1 MQNVYVVGC
10 PLMWIFISLA
20 EQDGLQ
26 TLMQVTKS
34 SELERLTCA
43 AKMIRCT
50 DQGSS
55 RLAGGG
61 GSFSLRSCLN
71 KLKLKF
77 SEGPTNQMEDW
88 ISMWLLL
95 NLNFFQTSQQKHQI
109 NPAPKV
115 LCQLSPQGIKVHLQW
130 WVDGARNEKIS
141 SDSKLSTAKQKRSE
155 KVYVYIYICYI
166 IFIYVSKWSLDTPA
180 IQPPWEV
187 TLSSSWQC
195 HPTSGRPPSWWN
207 WEATHKNHTQP
218 ISTNCPSS
226 NKNQHLKDSTHF
238 TCEFCCTTCY
248 CESICL
254 GIPDSSLHVLHA
266 SMWEYAGSYHAME
279 YHHWG
284 YACHATDLLP
294 NSSPGPI
301 QRHSDYKNAE
311 TIWQWRTAPSRNS
324 YKPPKRANW
333 NQFHLPRLSVPLLLF
348 SWSLNIDRVTWRK
361 PFFLVPRAVLKFTKL
376 APSRTTHLTQ
386 KNITSL
392 SRYSLK
398 QHYQLNVVFFPWPFI
413 STSHQSFPLQVT
425 HLGRFRR
432 FRCRRHLRCQRH
444 RWTAW
449 RLFSHRPAACWVAV
463 SIEET

>member
-1 MQNVYVVGC
+1 MHW
-10 PLMWIFISLA
+10 P
-20 EQDGLQ
+20 GLQ
-26 TLMQVTKS
+26 PLGWWWRFFFPQ
-34 SELERLTCA
+34 ELLEQTEIKIQWRA
-43 AKMIRCT
+43 
-50 DQGSS
+50 
-55 RLAGGG
+55 
-61 GSFSLRSCLN
+61 N
-71 KLKLKF
+71 KPN
-77 SEGPTNQMEDW
+77 GR
-88 ISMWLLL
+88 L
-95 NLNFFQTSQQKHQI
+95 NLYVIATESEFFPNFPTKHQI

-155 KVYVYIYICYI
+155 KVYMYIYICYI

-266 SMWEYAGSYHAME
+266 SMWEYAGSYHAMG

-324 YKPPKRANW
+324 YKPPKGPTGISSTCPVFLFRSSFSPGAWTLTESHEENLFSLFPE
-333 NQFHLPRLSVPLLLF
+333 QFWSSQNLPQAEQHISHKRTSLLL
-348 SWSLNIDRVTWRK
+348 
-361 PFFLVPRAVLKFTKL
+361 
-376 APSRTTHLTQ
+376 
-386 KNITSL
+386 
-392 SRYSLK
+392 
-398 QHYQLNVVFFPWPFI
+398 VVI
-413 STSHQSFPLQVT
+413 L
-425 HLGRFRR
+425 
-432 FRCRRHLRCQRH
+432 
-444 RWTAW
+444 
-449 RLFSHRPAACWVAV
+449 
-463 SIEET
+463 

>member
-1 MQNVYVVGC
+1 MHW
-10 PLMWIFISLA
+10 P
-20 EQDGLQ
+20 GLQ
-26 TLMQVTKS
+26 PLGWWWRFFFPQ
-34 SELERLTCA
+34 ELLEQTEIKIQWRA
-43 AKMIRCT
+43 
-50 DQGSS
+50 
-55 RLAGGG
+55 
-61 GSFSLRSCLN
+61 N
-71 KLKLKF
+71 KPN
-77 SEGPTNQMEDW
+77 GR
-88 ISMWLLL
+88 L
-95 NLNFFQTSQQKHQI
+95 NLYVIATESEFFPNFPTKAPNQPCAKGTLPALSARHQSPPAMVSRWCSKRKDFFWFKAI
-109 NPAPKV
+109 NSKA
-115 LCQLSPQGIKVHLQW
+115 
-130 WVDGARNEKIS
+130 EKIR
-141 SDSKLSTAKQKRSE
+141 KG
-155 KVYVYIYICYI
+155 VCIYIYICYI

-432 FRCRRHLRCQRH
+432 FRRFRCRRHLRCQRH

>member
-1 MQNVYVVGC
+1 MKGQQTKWKIESLCDCYWI
-10 PLMWIFISLA
+10 WIFSKLPNKA
-20 EQDGLQ
+20 PNQPCAKG
-26 TLMQVTKS
+26 TLPALSARHQSPPAMV
-34 SELERLTCA
+34 
-43 AKMIRCT
+43 
-50 DQGSS
+50 S
-55 RLAGGG
+55 RWC
-61 GSFSLRSCLN
+61 SKR
-71 KLKLKF
+71 K
-77 SEGPTNQMEDW
+77 D
-88 ISMWLLL
+88 
-95 NLNFFQTSQQKHQI
+95 FFWFKAI
-109 NPAPKV
+109 NSKA
-115 LCQLSPQGIKVHLQW
+115 
-130 WVDGARNEKIS
+130 EKIR
-141 SDSKLSTAKQKRSE
+141 KG
-155 KVYVYIYICYI
+155 VYVYIYICYI

-266 SMWEYAGSYHAME
+266 SMWEYAGSYHAMG

-324 YKPPKRANW
+324 YKPPKGPTGISSTCPVFLFRSSFSPGAWTLTESHEENLFSLFPE
-333 NQFHLPRLSVPLLLF
+333 QFWSSQNLPQAEQHISHKRTSLLL
-348 SWSLNIDRVTWRK
+348 
-361 PFFLVPRAVLKFTKL
+361 
-376 APSRTTHLTQ
+376 
-386 KNITSL
+386 
-392 SRYSLK
+392 
-398 QHYQLNVVFFPWPFI
+398 VVI
-413 STSHQSFPLQVT
+413 L
-425 HLGRFRR
+425 
-432 FRCRRHLRCQRH
+432 
-444 RWTAW
+444 
-449 RLFSHRPAACWVAV
+449 
-463 SIEET
+463 